1 MWPTFCRARGAG
13 SRVCREQFRPK
24 AYRILQA
31 YGCQEVFPPLD
42 LAERLV
48 RLVEGGLPRLTKTFC
63 SDHQRPMIPRVKLM
77 SCSILKWQLWIIVLS
92 DENRV
97 SLPAL
102 VLLV

>member
-1 MWPTFCRARGAG
+1 
-13 SRVCREQFRPK
+13 
-24 AYRILQA
+24 
-31 YGCQEVFPPLD
+31 
-42 LAERLV
+42 
-48 RLVEGGLPRLTKTFC
+48 LPRLTKTFC
-63 SDHQRPMIPRVKLM
+63 RDHQRPMIPRVKLM